1 MNIWNNR
8 KLAPVPLLFVV
19 TFVLA
24 MFPPPLYSNLITLYD
39 GANNQLTLRG
49 SDFVTQAQ
57 FGPVSPLPVIGT
69 FALTGTGA
77 SASADYSYTD
87 TGIILSNVQFSL
99 DPGAFAAV
107 DVTYRLIPHVD
118 LTYTISGSLQ
128 TSGGFNSPTLW
139 IRIQDITAGE
149 PGTDVSNNFKTA
161 SGVINKTLTIPAA
174 DGLLQAGRTYR
185 LDLELATD
193 TNSVNNTHVTANG
206 AASITFV
213 PEPMMLSLLGL
224 GYLVVVR
231 SGHKNSITEGSI
243 KVRGV
248 ERGKL

>member
-1 MNIWNNR
+1 MNVLNSP
-8 KLAPVPLLFVV
+8 KLAPVPLLLVV
-19 TFVLA
+19 TFALA
-24 MFPPPLYSNLITLYD
+24 MFPPPLYSSLITLYD

-69 FALTGTGA
+69 LALTGTGA

-107 DVTYRLIPHVD
+107 DTTYRLIPHVD

-193 TNSVNNTHVTANG
+193 TNSVNNTHVNANG
-206 AASITFV
+206 AASITFI
-213 PEPMMLSLLGL
+213 PEPMMLSLMGL
-224 GYLVVVR
+224 GCLGALR
-231 SGHKNSITEGSI
+231 RRRMNSSTNGSAEI
-243 KVRGV
+243 RDDQ
-248 ERGKL
+248 